1 MSLIEKLNIVF
12 SVDFGRKSR
21 NLEKVVLIECM
32 IKLLDDFYIVN
43 GYCSGF
49 EDAIDVAHNK

>member
-1 MSLIEKLNIVF
+1 MSLIDELNIVF
-12 SVDFGRKSR
+12 AVDFGRKSR
-21 NLEKVVLIECM
+21 NLEKVVLVGCV

-49 EDAIDVAHNK
+49 GDSIDVAHDK